1 MKAINKFFIAL
12 FCFVI
17 AGVCSIAGVLIN
29 SVAQN
34 TGLLSGDLTQKL
46 NWFSA
51 HLQTSTI
58 IVWVLWGGA
67 GLLALTGIIAVARI
81 IGDKRTTADTD
92 LGVDYKRL
100 ED

>member
-12 FCFVI
+12 FCFVV
-17 AGVCSIAGVLIN
+17 AGVCSIVGVVIN

-34 TGLLSGDLTQKL
+34 TGLISEDLTQKL

-51 HLQTSTI
+51 HAQTSTI
-58 IVWVLWGGA
+58 ITWALWGGA

-81 IGDKRTTADTD
+81 IGDKRTTSDTD

>member
-17 AGVCSIAGVLIN
+17 AGVCVIIGAVIN
-29 SVAQN
+29 STAQH
-34 TGLLSGDLTQKL
+34 TGLISDNLTQKL

-51 HLQTSTI
+51 HTQESSI
-58 IVWVLWGGA
+58 ITWVLWGTA
-67 GLLALTGIIAVARI
+67 GLLALTGVIAVARI
-81 IGDKRTTADTD
+81 IGDKKTTSDTD